1 MVGVTRSFRVLMNYP
16 ADGSEAVPIELIGTS
31 EAADTGGDRLAVDVG
46 VRGVRIAG
54 EGDTAQAAIEVVS
67 DIRARV
73 GAPGSGVCS
82 PRRPARGAGTGIGS
96 TVTLT
101 STDARAINP
110 TQAVNAVPCRVVG
123 LVRDLDANRLALE
136 VRPMAASAPGY
147 APSLRVES
155 VVDSD
160 TVVVEADAFS
170 DDDLS
175 RFAASDAVACIP
187 LATGRA
193 GTTASSRPSTPT
205 REVSFTVG
213 HGLAA
218 GDIIRPDDYD
228 TATGRALRSADSRSS
243 PTIPTRR
250 AGKRHGAGHRI
261 ARSRAASTERR
272 HDAARPCIRTSRRSA
287 SSIEQPA
294 TGLRTR

>member
-1 MVGVTRSFRVLMNYP
+1 M
-16 ADGSEAVPIELIGTS
+16 
-31 EAADTGGDRLAVDVG
+31 
-46 VRGVRIAG
+46 
-54 EGDTAQAAIEVVS
+54 
-67 DIRARV
+67 
-73 GAPGSGVCS
+73 
-82 PRRPARGAGTGIGS
+82 
-96 TVTLT
+96 TLT

-110 TQAVNAVPCRVVG
+110 TGGQAPCRAAWWG

-136 VRPMAASAPGY
+136 VRPHGGIGAGY

-187 LATGRA
+187 LGDW
-193 GTTASSRPSTPT
+193 SSRNHRIISAINTGT

-228 TATGRALRSADSRSS
+228 TATGSRAALGGFAFS
-243 PTIPTRR
+243 PTIPTRSGR
-250 AGKRHGAGHRI
+250 QRHGAGHRI

-272 HDAARPCIRTSRRSA
+272 HDAGSPVHSYFSPLGFQHRDN
-287 SSIEQPA
+287 PA
-294 TGLRTR
+294 TGLRTNTMTPSAHPNVTPLLCRQ